1 MTAVEQEIKGIRR
14 HFHYEPTGDQQV
26 AIRHIAAFGISRKPN
41 PMYLLK
47 GYAGTG
53 KTSLVSAFVNFL
65 NETGRKFVLM
75 APTGRAAKVL
85 AQYTG
90 SSAYTIHRRIYH
102 TVTQKDGRQKLT
114 LSQNKMQNTVF
125 LVDEASMISDYSL
138 DKGMVE
144 SAGSL
149 LDDLMQFV
157 FAQSG
162 NKLLLVGDTAQLPP
176 VGLDISPALDPDYLR
191 NAFNLTAFSFEMR
204 EVMRQALDSGILKS
218 ATFLRSKIEE
228 DAAEPPFFLQQNFEH
243 DVRIIEDGYMLED
256 LMQTAFSGNEDT
268 GSIVITRSNK
278 SANLYNEQIRSRIQL
293 RESVLEAGDKIMVV
307 KNNYFW
313 LSPESKAGFIAN
325 GDLAYIVRINHL
337 EEMYGFRFAEAEIQL
352 SDYPEE
358 KELTVKLLLETLSSP
373 GSDIS
378 AEEQRRLFDEVSL
391 DYMSIPQRRK
401 RLEAVK
407 KDPYFNALHVKYAY
421 AITCHKTQG
430 GQWPVVFVDQGYV
443 SEEQLNTEY
452 LRWLYTAFTR
462 ATEKVFLTNFNPE
475 FFD

>member
-1 MTAVEQEIKGIRR
+1 MTVEQEMKGILH
-14 HFHYEPTGDQQV
+14 HFHYTPTGDQQK
-26 AIRHIAAFGISRKPN
+26 AMRHIAAFGISRKSN

-53 KTSLVSAFVNFL
+53 KTSLVSAFVKFL
-65 NETGRKFVLM
+65 HETRRRFVLM

-85 AQYTG
+85 ALYTG
-90 SSAYTIHRRIYH
+90 FNAYTIHRRIYR
-102 TVTQKDGRQKLT
+102 TVTQKDGRRKLI

-125 LVDEASMISDYSL
+125 IVDEASMISDYVL

-144 SAGSL
+144 SSGSL

-157 FAQSG
+157 FSQEG

-204 EVMRQALDSGILKS
+204 EVMRQALDSGILRS
-218 ATFLRSKIEE
+218 ATFLRQKIEDE
-228 DAAEPPFFLQQNFEH
+228 SVEPPFFLQKYFDR
-243 DVRIIEDGYMLED
+243 DVIVIEDGYMLED
-256 LMQTAFSGNEDT
+256 LMQTAFSGKEDS

-278 SANLYNEQIRSRIQL
+278 SANLYNEQIRNRIQL
-293 RESVLEAGDKIMVV
+293 RESVLEAGDTVMVV

-325 GDLAYIVRINHL
+325 GDLAQVVRVNHL
-337 EEMYGFRFAEAEIQL
+337 EELYGFRFAEAEIRL

-358 KELTVKLLLETLSSP
+358 KELTVKLLLDSLSAP
-373 GSDIS
+373 GPDIS
-378 AEEQRRLFDEVSL
+378 SEEQRRLFDEVSL
-391 DYMSIPQRRK
+391 DYMSIPQRAK
-401 RLEAVK
+401 RMEAIK
-407 KDPYFNALHVKYAY
+407 KDPYFNALHVKFAY

-430 GQWPVVFVDQGYV
+430 GQWPVVFVDQGYMND
-443 SEEQLNTEY
+443 EMLNIEY

-462 ATEKVFLTNFNPE
+462 ATQKVYLLNFNPE